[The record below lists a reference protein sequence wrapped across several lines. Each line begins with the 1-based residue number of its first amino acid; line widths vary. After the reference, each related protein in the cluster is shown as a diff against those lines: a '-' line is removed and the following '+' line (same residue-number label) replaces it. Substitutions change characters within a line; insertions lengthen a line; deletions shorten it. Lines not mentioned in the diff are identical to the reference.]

1 MASWGDNIGNLYGV
15 TIAIFIAVCLLS
27 FFAAG
32 WRPGKQYGGRKNMKG
47 GDWTDYF
54 HWTGWSDSEN
64 SGQYTTFYFVLLL
77 FALLAS
83 LAFILPLVEK
93 GGGGGGGKA

>member
-1 MASWGDNIGNLYGV
+1 
-15 TIAIFIAVCLLS
+15 
-27 FFAAG
+27 
-32 WRPGKQYGGRKNMKG
+32 MKG

-54 HWTGWSDSEN
+54 RWTGWGDNNEN
-64 SGQYTTFYFVLLL
+64 SSQYSSAYSILLL

-93 GGGGGGGKA
+93 GVVGGGKA

>member
-1 MASWGDNIGNLYGV
+1 MS
-15 TIAIFIAVCLLS
+15 
-27 FFAAG
+27 
-32 WRPGKQYGGRKNMKG
+32 RGRKIMKG

-54 HWTGWSDSEN
+54 RWTGWGNTNEN
-64 SGQYTTFYFVLLL
+64 SSQYTSAYSILIL

-93 GGGGGGGKA
+93 GAVGSGKA

>member
-1 MASWGDNIGNLYGV
+1 MP
-15 TIAIFIAVCLLS
+15 
-27 FFAAG
+27 
-32 WRPGKQYGGRKNMKG
+32 RGRKIMKG

-54 HWTGWSDSEN
+54 RWTGWDNSEN
-64 SGQYTTFYFVLLL
+64 SSQYSSAYSILLL

-93 GGGGGGGKA
+93 GVGGGGKA

>member
-1 MASWGDNIGNLYGV
+1 MASFFDNIGNLFGLV
-15 TIAIFIAVCLLS
+15 LGSLFLAILIGFILG
-27 FFAAG
+27 G
-32 WRPGKQYGGRKNMKG
+32 WRPGNQSGGRKNMKG

-54 HWTGWSDSEN
+54 HWTGWRDSEN
-64 SGQYTTFYFVLLL
+64 SGQYTTLWYILLI

-93 GGGGGGGKA
+93 GVGGGGKA